1 MADIRRFFTSNCKSM
16 SQTNFISDS
25 LHVGLCHD
33 HGCGFQYEGSFGDVQ
48 FDFCLSWA
56 EEMLAKHNEPMG
68 IRKRVVRC
76 LVEMLQ
82 NLQKHSGKGLAV
94 FGFDD
99 ERRWILQTQNIV
111 SKDEKSHLESALKS
125 AEAPPLEDLRAER
138 LSKLVDGERT
148 AKGGAGLGFLDMRA
162 CSGGQ
167 VQAEFIPC
175 DRGQFIFVLTV
186 RIHPQQHLHGRF
198 DH

>member
-1 MADIRRFFTSNCKSM
+1 MN
-16 SQTNFISDS
+16 
-25 LHVGLCHD
+25 
-33 HGCGFQYEGSFGDVQ
+33 
-48 FDFCLSWA
+48 
-56 EEMLAKHNEPMG
+56 
-68 IRKRVVRC
+68 KR
-76 LVEMLQ
+76 Q
-82 NLQKHSGKGLAV
+82 
-94 FGFDD
+94 
-99 ERRWILQTQNIV
+99 
-111 SKDEKSHLESALKS
+111 
-125 AEAPPLEDLRAER
+125 APPLEDLREER

-175 DRGQFIFVLTV
+175 DQGQFIFVLTV